1 RQASRRRQEGVRH
14 RALIAPTAGEM
25 CLRVDRRTLEPKR
38 REAMLSELEY
48 LLRTHGDDE
57 ALSEQSSLRDVLTDL
72 RRLADNLGLD
82 FRLALA
88 APQVEEDPLLTQ
100 AAFDPCI

>member
-1 RQASRRRQEGVRH
+1 
-14 RALIAPTAGEM
+14 
-25 CLRVDRRTLEPKR
+25 
-38 REAMLSELEY
+38 MLSELAY
-48 LLRTHGDDE
+48 LLRTHGDHE

-72 RRLADNLGLD
+72 RRLADDLALD

-88 APQVEEDPLLTQ
+88 AAEVEGDSLLTL